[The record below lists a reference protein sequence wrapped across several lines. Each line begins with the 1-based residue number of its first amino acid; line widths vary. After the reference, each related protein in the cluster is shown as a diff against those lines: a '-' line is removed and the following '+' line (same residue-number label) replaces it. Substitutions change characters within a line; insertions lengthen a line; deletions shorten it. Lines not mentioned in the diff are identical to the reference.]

1 MNKLTKYYILIVTS
15 IFCIQLSAIAQ
26 TDEVLN
32 SIVGNYVIDLRPS
45 PDSEAYQQNF
55 IVFDVD
61 DKSFKGSFYGTEIR
75 DGLINRKFEN
85 TYLAFTTEDR
95 SNTYYHFV
103 KILNNRIEGLT
114 YSSDRALIQP
124 WTGLK
129 KE

>member
-1 MNKLTKYYILIVTS
+1 MSFPFHIFILILSV
-15 IFCIQLSAIAQ
+15 QLTVNAQ
-26 TDEVLN
+26 TDKRLD
-32 SIVGNYVIDLRPS
+32 SIAGVYVVDLKPT
-45 PDSEAYQQNF
+45 PNSEAYMQDF
-55 IVFDVD
+55 IVSGL
-61 DKSFKGSFYGTEIR
+61 DKNSFNGSFYGAKIK
-75 DGLINRKFEN
+75 DGLINRKFKN

-103 KILNNRIEGLT
+103 KILNDKIEGLT